1 MLSCQ
6 VSELPMKYLRAAT
19 PNFTELFKKAGLL
32 DKGALILSSCFGFGL
47 IPVAQGTFGT
57 LAGIP
62 LAVALAH
69 LSPMA
74 AASVLFFFVL
84 LAIWAS
90 DRSAG
95 ALEKD
100 DPAEVVIDEAAGLL
114 LTLFLLPA
122 TGFNLCLGFILFRLF
137 DILKPYPIRR
147 LEKVGRGAGIVLD
160 DLLAG
165 IYANLCIRLVTL
177 VFL

>member
-1 MLSCQ
+1 MS
-6 VSELPMKYLRAAT
+6 YLRPPT
-19 PNFTELFKKAGLL
+19 PNAIESFRKAGPL
-32 DKGALILSSCFGFGL
+32 DKLALILSSCFGFGL

-62 LAVALAH
+62 LAMALAH
-69 LSPMA
+69 VGPMA
-74 AASVLFFFVL
+74 AAYLLFFFVL
-84 LAIWAS
+84 LSIWTS
-90 DRSAG
+90 GRSAR

-100 DPAEVVIDEAAGLL
+100 DPAEVVIDETAGLL

-137 DILKPYPIRR
+137 DILKPFPIRR
-147 LEKVGRGAGIVLD
+147 LEKVEGGAGIVLD

-165 IYANLCIRLVTL
+165 VYGNVCLRLVGL
-177 VFL
+177 IIL

>member
-1 MLSCQ
+1 
-6 VSELPMKYLRAAT
+6 MKYLRPAT
-19 PNFTELFKKAGLL
+19 PNFFELFKKAGPL
-32 DKGALILSSCFGFGL
+32 DKLALILSSCFGFGL

-62 LAVALAH
+62 LAMALAH
-69 LSPMA
+69 VGPMA
-74 AASVLFFFVL
+74 AAYLLFFFVL
-84 LAIWAS
+84 LSIWTS
-90 DRSAG
+90 GRSAR

-100 DPAEVVIDEAAGLL
+100 DPAEVVIDETAGLL

-137 DILKPYPIRR
+137 DILKPFPIRR
-147 LEKVGRGAGIVLD
+147 LENVEGGAGIVLD

-165 IYANLCIRLVTL
+165 TYANLCIRLVTL

>member
-1 MLSCQ
+1 
-6 VSELPMKYLRAAT
+6 MKYLRSPT
-19 PNFTELFKKAGLL
+19 PNAIESFRKTALP
-32 DKGALILSSCFGFGL
+32 DKVALILSSCFGIGL

-57 LAGIP
+57 LAAVP
-62 LAVALAH
+62 LAIALDR
-69 LSPMA
+69 LTPMA
-74 AASVLFFFVL
+74 AAYVLFFFIL
-84 LAIWAS
+84 LAVWVSA
-90 DRSAG
+90 RSAG
-95 ALEKD
+95 ALDKE

-122 TGFNLCLGFILFRLF
+122 TAFNLCLGFVLFRLF

-147 LEKVGRGAGIVLD
+147 LERMGGGAGIVLD

-165 IYANLCIRLVTL
+165 VYANVCIRIVTL